1 MQLYIEQTPIFGFVC
16 FFLEVKLLMK
26 FGEHTEDISGPISV
40 TDISGGLNEGSV
52 VSGPVCV
59 PDTDKTGSKSERIYW
74 QFEERE
80 IPRATTEEDG
90 LSGWITVI
98 YRVKTNLSLALQRF
112 HNHQAKEGNFTCFY
126 RPGPHGRQFS
136 VTVGIYFPSE

>member
-1 MQLYIEQTPIFGFVC
+1 
-16 FFLEVKLLMK
+16 MK
-26 FGEHTEDISGPISV
+26 FGEHTENISGPISV

-59 PDTDKTGSKSERIYW
+59 PNTGRTGSETGRIYW

-80 IPRATTEEDG
+80 IPGATTEEGG

-98 YRVKTNLSLALQRF
+98 YPVKKNPSLALQRF
-112 HNHQAKEGNFTCFY
+112 HNQQAKEGNFTCFY

-136 VTVGIYFPSE
+136 ASVGIYLLSK